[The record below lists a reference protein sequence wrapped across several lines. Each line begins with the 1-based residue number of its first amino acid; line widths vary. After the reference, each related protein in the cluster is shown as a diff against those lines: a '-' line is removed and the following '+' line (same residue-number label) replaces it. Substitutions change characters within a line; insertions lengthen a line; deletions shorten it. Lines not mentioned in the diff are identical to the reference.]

1 MDEDNV
7 YFDRLCGTDFRTLA
21 SGRLYSI
28 DEKLLKLKLYGDV
41 RVCATADVDLV
52 GSTAEVIMV
61 R

>member
-7 YFDRLCGTDFRTLA
+7 HFDRLCGTDFRTLA

-28 DEKLLKLKLYGDV
+28 DEKLLKLKLCGDV

-52 GSTAEVIMV
+52 GPTAEVIMV